1 MKKNTKASRKRSAP
15 TDLTARKGG
24 SVKGGLPY
32 IEQGP
37 SKPASRP
44 TTHELEQVSL
54 VYYKID

>member
-1 MKKNTKASRKRSAP
+1 MTKKATASRKRSAP
-15 TDLTARKGG
+15 KDLTARNGS

-44 TTHELEQVSL
+44 STHELEQVSL